1 MKADDARREKNMLY
15 FPVRPGCDMDAAAQT
30 RPQEAGERQRAA
42 ATKDE
47 ELMLQ
52 YAEHGQR
59 AAFEELVHR
68 YERKI
73 YTFLRNYLGDEQL
86 AEDAFQATFLQV
98 HLKCRQF
105 DRGRRLQ
112 PWLYRIAANQA
123 TDLLRRNRRHKAY
136 SLDGP
141 WFDNRSSED
150 GATPLDFLEDGL
162 ARPGQQLE
170 SAEDRQRVGSALETL
185 PERLK
190 QTLILVIYQGLKYR
204 EAAEV
209 LGIPVGTVKSRM
221 HDAVR
226 TLHKALITAAR
237 TATNKTKAKLML
249 QEVLS

>member
-1 MKADDARREKNMLY
+1 MLY
-15 FPVRPGCDMDAAAQT
+15 FPVRPGCGVDAAAQT
-30 RPQEAGERQRAA
+30 RSQEAEEHEPAP

-47 ELMLQ
+47 ELLLQ
-52 YAEHGQR
+52 YAEQDNRG
-59 AAFEELVHR
+59 AFDELVRR

-73 YTFLRNYLGDEQL
+73 YSFLRNYLGDEQL

-105 DRGRRLQ
+105 DGSRRLQ

-141 WFDNRSSED
+141 WSGDGGSEE
-150 GATPLDFLEDGL
+150 GATPLDFLEDDL
-162 ARPGQQLE
+162 ARRPGERLE
-170 SAEDRQRVGSALETL
+170 SAEDRQRIGSALETL

-209 LGIPVGTVKSRM
+209 LGVPVGTVKSRM

-226 TLHKALITAAR
+226 TLHEALITAAH